1 MPQFT
6 PWNVPS
12 PFPNVLYNPAAVD
25 QAANQTIE
33 GRQKIGATDMEMVG
47 RAAGSLLG
55 MSEADA
61 AAAYPGMIADL
72 QRQGFARY
80 APPDYPG
87 HAAVQ
92 GLVQRGLTVPQQYE
106 TGLLTAPGVTD
117 ALKAASA
124 PLTSGNTAGGGTAAS
139 GGGGGSF
146 LSALADIES
155 GDKNIVSGVDKD
167 SKGLTLAQG
176 GNPSEISQG
185 HFQIQTATWRDFAKQ
200 AGVDVNQYPTA
211 MSAPREVQ
219 AQVASVI
226 PLSRF
231 GPRTQTLLRSR
242 FGPLDTNQTVGAL
255 AGTPAL
261 TFAPN
266 AAGPRVA
273 TAPPP
278 PFNPNAGPRV
288 AGAPAAAPPQ
298 LGFDPLNPMQGAP
311 TVAGQA
317 DVPAPVPPSPVA
329 SRTGGTDLAGPGGGP
344 VTMGP
349 VERPNTLYQTG
360 LPGVSIRG
368 PGNAL
373 APPPATAA
381 APPAPVTPQPAP
393 VAQAPAAVPAPPA
406 TRPATGQNSPQFQ
419 AALELNRRAQAL
431 DLVVDPTGRTKA
443 LAASLRAQAAL
454 YMQADSVSYDPKTG
468 IGTKAIT
475 GEQVSAP
482 TPAEHWVQN
491 PDGTLTNT
499 STGKKEFPPTG
510 RQFTD
515 AQGNNWIVLPGGGV
529 KQVTS
534 NPSGVTGSGDDA
546 SALRIMNE
554 VAPKIANGT
563 ATQQEQLNYA
573 SAADVYSKPIIQ
585 KDENTGRLIRVP
597 TRDLPSGFPPSPFG
611 GTPGGA
617 QPLTEGMTPAQKSA
631 ETKLGEDF
639 ATTDKKSYDAAN
651 ISLGML
657 TSANNAAEIMNR
669 TPGGWTATG
678 PGANTRMELASRV
691 NQISGLFGGKPA
703 VDPAAIGEWEALN
716 KQTKLM
722 GMQVVNNYF
731 GGSREAASIING
743 ATTAVPNSENSYL
756 GFRMV
761 SSAIEQ
767 DLQRQRELYQFKAQQ
782 LAAGKPLA
790 TAEVEFNK
798 QNPVQSYT
806 QRAIAN
812 AVPDDIVAHLTANP
826 DTVAAFDKHFG
837 KGIGEFIL
845 KGGRTGM
852 GASAGAQSGG

>member
-1 MPQFT
+1 
-6 PWNVPS
+6 
-12 PFPNVLYNPAAVD
+12 
-25 QAANQTIE
+25 
-33 GRQKIGATDMEMVG
+33 
-47 RAAGSLLG
+47 
-55 MSEADA
+55 
-61 AAAYPGMIADL
+61 
-72 QRQGFARY
+72 
-80 APPDYPG
+80 
-87 HAAVQ
+87 
-92 GLVQRGLTVPQQYE
+92 
-106 TGLLTAPGVTD
+106 
-117 ALKAASA
+117 
-124 PLTSGNTAGGGTAAS
+124 
-139 GGGGGSF
+139 
-146 LSALADIES
+146 
-155 GDKNIVSGVDKD
+155 
-167 SKGLTLAQG
+167 
-176 GNPSEISQG
+176 
-185 HFQIQTATWRDFAKQ
+185 
-200 AGVDVNQYPTA
+200 
-211 MSAPREVQ
+211 
-219 AQVASVI
+219 
-226 PLSRF
+226 
-231 GPRTQTLLRSR
+231 
-242 FGPLDTNQTVGAL
+242 
-255 AGTPAL
+255 
-261 TFAPN
+261 
-266 AAGPRVA
+266 
-273 TAPPP
+273 
-278 PFNPNAGPRV
+278 
-288 AGAPAAAPPQ
+288 
-298 LGFDPLNPMQGAP
+298 
-311 TVAGQA
+311 
-317 DVPAPVPPSPVA
+317 
-329 SRTGGTDLAGPGGGP
+329 
-344 VTMGP
+344 
-349 VERPNTLYQTG
+349 
-360 LPGVSIRG
+360 
-368 PGNAL
+368 
-373 APPPATAA
+373 
-381 APPAPVTPQPAP
+381 
-393 VAQAPAAVPAPPA
+393 
-406 TRPATGQNSPQFQ
+406 
-419 AALELNRRAQAL
+419 
-431 DLVVDPTGRTKA
+431 
-443 LAASLRAQAAL
+443 
-454 YMQADSVSYDPKTG
+454 
-468 IGTKAIT
+468 
-475 GEQVSAP
+475 
-482 TPAEHWVQN
+482 
-491 PDGTLTNT
+491 
-499 STGKKEFPPTG
+499 
-510 RQFTD
+510 
-515 AQGNNWIVLPGGGV
+515 
-529 KQVTS
+529 
-534 NPSGVTGSGDDA
+534 
-546 SALRIMNE
+546 MNE

-597 TRDLPSGFPPSPFG
+597 TRDLPTGFPPSPFG
-611 GTPGGA
+611 GGAPGGA

-826 DTVAAFDKHFG
+826 DTVTAFDKHFG